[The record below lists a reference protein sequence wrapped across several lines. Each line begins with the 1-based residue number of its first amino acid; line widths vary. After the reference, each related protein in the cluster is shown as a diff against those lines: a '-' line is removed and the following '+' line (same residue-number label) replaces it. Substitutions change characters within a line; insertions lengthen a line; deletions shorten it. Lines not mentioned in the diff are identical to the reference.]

1 MDRIVLQAL
10 TRAVGHKSLMTLSI
24 LFTTSLLI
32 ASSSG
37 LGEMKLKKSMISSCR
52 LRRMEERVDELLRE
66 WDLFLWEKEQ
76 KSWKVLQK
84 LVQIWRQSFQ
94 RQQSPGWLRKTG
106 LIESM
111 IAWSFMHL
119 KPFSLTTLV
128 LIYHSHK
135 SPPGRRCRKL
145 AYTLNTQTA
154 AQFVYAISICPYQT
168 NRALCYVLCANKW
181 SLKSLQKKKKS

>member
-52 LRRMEERVDELLRE
+52 LRRMEERVDESLRE

-84 LVQIWRQSFQ
+84 LLQI
-94 RQQSPGWLRKTG
+94 
-106 LIESM
+106 
-111 IAWSFMHL
+111 
-119 KPFSLTTLV
+119 
-128 LIYHSHK
+128 
-135 SPPGRRCRKL
+135 
-145 AYTLNTQTA
+145 
-154 AQFVYAISICPYQT
+154 
-168 NRALCYVLCANKW
+168 
-181 SLKSLQKKKKS
+181 